1 MSGARRLRQQDEEIT
16 QKLDLALERLQAAN
30 ARQHRARERIGSDP
44 PPKDAAEAELEQAL
58 DAGSGPRHVV
68 G

>member
-1 MSGARRLRQQDEEIT
+1 MHGARRSKREDEEVT
-16 QKLDLALERLQAAN
+16 QRLDLALERLQEAN

-44 PPKDAAEAELEQAL
+44 PPKALEELDEAL

-68 G
+68 GA

>member
-1 MSGARRLRQQDEEIT
+1 MFSAKRRFEEEEIT

-44 PPKDAAEAELEQAL
+44 PPRELEELDEAL

-68 G
+68 GA